1 MKIFKSYRQFRRK
14 HRRGT
19 VAIEFAM
26 IAPTFL
32 VVIAICA
39 EFARLSM
46 LRNMAQNAAYEAAR
60 LVMTEGAKVQ
70 EGIDKANEIMGRL
83 GASNVTV
90 TINGS
95 DGSADQDGNVIGE
108 IANNTMEVTCD
119 ISFPLKDNSIIIP
132 AYVVGD
138 TTISATMSV
147 RTERYRGYYDGQ
159 STN

>member
-1 MKIFKSYRQFRRK
+1 MNMFKSYRKFRAD

-19 VAIEFAM
+19 AAIEFAM

-46 LRNMAQNAAYEAAR
+46 VRNLAQNAAYEAAR
-60 LVMTEGAKVQ
+60 FVITEGATVQ
-70 EGIDKANEIMGRL
+70 DGIDRANTIMGRL
-83 GASNVTV
+83 GTNNVTV

-95 DGSADQDGNVIGE
+95 DGSTNETGEVEGE
-108 IANNTMEVTCD
+108 IGMSTQEVTCL
-119 ISFPLKDNSIIIP
+119 IQLPLKDNSIIIP
-132 AYVVGD
+132 EYIVGD
-138 TTISATMSV
+138 TTISATMTV